1 MHHLLGKRLP
11 SPAKLNLHLR
21 ILGQREDGY
30 HNLQTAFQFI
40 DWCDFLTFDLSDS
53 QQVTLMGIP
62 DELNNNDN
70 LIIKAANALFP
81 YAKNHCGVTV
91 TCEKNLPMGAGLG
104 GGSSNAATTLLALNQ
119 IWNCDLSE
127 SELMAIG
134 AKLGADVPI
143 FVYGKAAWAEG
154 IGEQL
159 YPCDFPELTY
169 LLLVPKVH
177 VSTAKI
183 FGHKALTRDS
193 KPIKI
198 RALTKSENCWK
209 NDYLGYNDCEP
220 LVMQLYPEIA
230 QAKSWLNKH
239 NPTFMT
245 GTGSCLYSGFDKP
258 EKASIIAA
266 RCSGKWATKIVKGK
280 CCSLLK
286 DTL

>member
-1 MHHLLGKRLP
+1 MHPLLGKKLP

-21 ILGQREDGY
+21 ILGKREDGY

-40 DWCDFLTFDLSDS
+40 DWCDYLTFEASES
-53 QQVTLMGIP
+53 QHLTLTGIP
-62 DELNNNDN
+62 DELNNDDN
-70 LIIKAANALFP
+70 LIIKAANAIKP
-81 YAKNHCGVTV
+81 YANSDCGLNIR
-91 TCEKNLPMGAGLG
+91 CEKHLPMGAGLG

-119 IWNCDLSE
+119 IWDCRLNE
-127 SELMAIG
+127 SELMQIG
-134 AKLGADVPI
+134 TKLGADVPI

-154 IGEQL
+154 IGERL
-159 YPCDFPELTY
+159 TPCNFPELTY
-169 LLLVPKVH
+169 LLLMPKVH

-183 FGHKALTRDS
+183 FGHQALTRDS

-198 RALTKSENCWK
+198 RALTKGEICWQE
-209 NDYLGYNDCEP
+209 DYLGYNDCES
-220 LVMQLYPEIA
+220 LVLCEYPEIA
-230 QAKSWLNKH
+230 EAKSWLNKQ

-266 RCSGKWATKIVKGK
+266 RCSGRWATKIVKGK

-286 DTL
+286 DAL